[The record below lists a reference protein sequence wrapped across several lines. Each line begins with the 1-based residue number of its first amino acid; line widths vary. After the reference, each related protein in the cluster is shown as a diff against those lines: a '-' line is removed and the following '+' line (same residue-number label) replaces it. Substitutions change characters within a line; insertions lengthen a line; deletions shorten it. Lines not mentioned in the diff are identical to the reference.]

1 MQTSVT
7 AGTIF
12 HGTRTPLVS
21 WFAAMWYVTNQKNGV
36 SALGLA
42 RVLGID
48 YKTAWTWL
56 HKLRR
61 AMVRPDRDL
70 LDGPVEVDETYVG
83 GPEQGLHGRQTITK
97 SIVAIAIETRGKG
110 FGRVRLHQ
118 VPDLSAESLV
128 GFVTDVV
135 APGGIVRT
143 DAWQGYRPLAR
154 AGYDHKRTSLRVGA
168 DPAHVVMPGVH
179 RVASLLKRWLLGT
192 HQGSVSTEHLDYYL
206 DEFNLPV
213 QPAHLTGSRSAVL
226 SARPTSSVPT
236 PTPTKTSSAANPQ
249 ADTLHWSERHT
260 PHHRYGRTPAQ
271 ARSPV
276 SARGRD
282 GPCARWPPSGCV
294 SDVPV
299 DDRDERHP
307 TGVWWARR
315 LAGRN
320 VIRGHVLGRARRE

>member
-1 MQTSVT
+1 VGGVDYPRTWAEFHGWFGDDDACLRFLEGLRWPEGFVCPHCGGTVGWRSARGRFTCGECAVQTSVT

-21 WFAAMWYVTNQKNGV
+21 WFAAMWYLTNQKNGV

-154 AGYDHKRTSLRVGA
+154 AGYDHKRTSLRAGA

-206 DEFNLPV
+206 DEFTFRFNRRTSRARGLLFYRLAQQAVRTDPH
-213 QPAHLTGSRSAVL
+213 PYKDLTGG
-226 SARPTSSVPT
+226 
-236 PTPTKTSSAANPQ
+236 
-249 ADTLHWSERHT
+249 E
-260 PHHRYGRTPAQ
+260 
-271 ARSPV
+271 
-276 SARGRD
+276 
-282 GPCARWPPSGCV
+282 PPG
-294 SDVPV
+294 
-299 DDRDERHP
+299 
-307 TGVWWARR
+307 
-315 LAGRN
+315 
-320 VIRGHVLGRARRE
+320 

>member
-1 MQTSVT
+1 VVAGGVHPVGGVDYPRTWAEFHAWFGDDGACLRFLEGLRWPAGFVCPHCGRTVGWRSARGRFTCGDCGVQTSVT

-21 WFAAMWYVTNQKNGV
+21 WFAAMWYLTNQKNGV
-36 SALGLA
+36 SALGLS

-118 VPDLSAESLV
+118 MPDLSADSLV
-128 GFVTDVV
+128 GFVTHVV
-135 APGGIVRT
+135 AAGGIVRT
-143 DAWQGYRPLAR
+143 DAWQGYRPLER
-154 AGYDHKRTSLRVGA
+154 AGYRHERTSIRAGT
-168 DPAHVVMPGVH
+168 DPSHVVMPGVH

-206 DEFNLPV
+206 DEFTFRFNRR
-213 QPAHLTGSRSAVL
+213 T
-226 SARPTSSVPT
+226 AR
-236 PTPTKTSSAANPQ
+236 
-249 ADTLHWSERHT
+249 
-260 PHHRYGRTPAQ
+260 
-271 ARSPV
+271 
-276 SARGRD
+276 ARGLLFY
-282 GPCARWPPSGCV
+282 
-294 SDVPV
+294 
-299 DDRDERHP
+299 
-307 TGVWWARR
+307 R
-315 LAGRN
+315 LAQQAVRTDPHPYKDLIG
-320 VIRGHVLGRARRE
+320 GETQA

>member
-1 MQTSVT
+1 VGGVEYPRTWAEFHAWFGNDDACLRFLEGLRWPEGFVCPHCDGRVGWRSARRRFTCGDCGVQTSVT

-21 WFAAMWYVTNQKNGV
+21 WFAAMWYLTNQKNGV

-42 RVLGID
+42 RVLGTD

-128 GFVTDVV
+128 GFVTVVV

-143 DAWQGYRPLAR
+143 DAWQGYRSLER
-154 AGYDHKRTSLRVGA
+154 AGYHHERTSLRRGRSRPRRHARRAPGGVTVETLAAGHPPRLGVDRA
-168 DPAHVVMPGVH
+168 PRLLPRRIHV
-179 RVASLLKRWLLGT
+179 
-192 HQGSVSTEHLDYYL
+192 
-206 DEFNLPV
+206 PV
-213 QPAHLTGSRSAVL
+213 QPAQLTSSRAAVL
-226 SARPTSSVPT
+226 PAGPTSRPNRPPPLQRRRWRQT
-236 PTPTKTSSAANPQ
+236 PRLIPITGAN
-249 ADTLHWSERHT
+249 AI
-260 PHHRYGRTPAQ
+260 
-271 ARSPV
+271 
-276 SARGRD
+276 
-282 GPCARWPPSGCV
+282 PPFG
-294 SDVPV
+294 
-299 DDRDERHP
+299 HY
-307 TGVWWARR
+307 
-315 LAGRN
+315 AGQP
-320 VIRGHVLGRARRE
+320 